1 MVPNLFKLFKD
12 FQKLQG
18 EIKKIQEE
26 LVKEEVT
33 GSSGAGMVEVTVN
46 GKLEVVDVKIEKRL
60 LEGRDMQMLQDL
72 IVAAVNDA
80 LRKAQERVREK
91 FTEIAGGLSLP
102 EPGVPDILNQNP

>member
-1 MVPNLFKLFKD
+1 MVPNLLKLFKD

-26 LVKEEVT
+26 LIKEEIT

-60 LEGRDMQMLQDL
+60 LEGRDIQMLQDL

-80 LRKAQERVREK
+80 LRRAQERVREK

-102 EPGVPDILNQNP
+102 ELGIPDILNQNP

>member
-1 MVPNLFKLFKD
+1 MVPNLLKLFKD

-26 LVKEEVT
+26 LIKEEVT

-60 LEGRDMQMLQDL
+60 LEGRDIQMLQDL

-80 LRKAQERVREK
+80 LRRAQERVREK
-91 FTEIAGGLSLP
+91 FTEIAGGSGLP
-102 EPGVPDILNQNP
+102 ELGIPDILNQNP